1 MNQFLI
7 GLAIGIVLAAVILIS
22 MSVKSHKNELE
33 HTAEITKMKNMI
45 TDRMDIE
52 SETIITIK
60 DELEDIKK
68 RNGELRVSL
77 TAVSQKPG
85 RKEITRLHIYQ
96 AASESMMLSAPGFS
110 PAWQAAL
117 KESVGE
123 FEKTYTSLHPFVR
136 RIIPGRF
143 TEQITDDSKG
153 ES

>member
-7 GLAIGIVLAAVILIS
+7 GLAIGVVLAIVILIS
-22 MSVKSHKNELE
+22 MSVRSHKSELE
-33 HTAEITKMKNMI
+33 HKADINKMKTMI

-52 SETIITIK
+52 SETITKLK

-68 RNGELRVSL
+68 KNEDLRISL
-77 TAVSQKPG
+77 TTISQKPG
-85 RKEITRLHIYQ
+85 RKEISRLHIYQ
-96 AASESMMLSAPGFS
+96 AASENMMLTAPGFG

-136 RIIPGRF
+136 RIIPTRF
-143 TEQITDDSKG
+143 TEQITDDGNK
-153 ES
+153 EN

>member
-7 GLAIGIVLAAVILIS
+7 GLGIGILLAVVILIS
-22 MSVKSHKNELE
+22 ISVRSHKNELE
-33 HTAEITKMKNMI
+33 HTAEIDKMKNMI

-52 SETIITIK
+52 SETITKIK

-68 RNGELRVSL
+68 KNEDLRISL
-77 TAVSQKPG
+77 TTFSQKPG

-143 TEQITDDSKG
+143 TEQITDDG
-153 ES
+153 NTDN